1 MTDTGTDTPI
11 GMTQKATDK
20 TPART
25 APPVTENASIRA
37 KAGYRPEVKG
47 LRALAVLMVVTYHVW
62 LGRVSGGVDIFLL
75 ISAFL
80 MTLSFTRKVESGKPL
95 RLLRHWLHLLKR
107 LLPAVV
113 VVVLGVLVGVWAV
126 LPQSRW
132 PDVLDQAWAALLY
145 RQNWLLADS
154 AVDYYAQDHAGASP
168 LQHFWSLSIQGQV
181 FVLWPLVFAGA
192 AVLCK
197 LLRRWG
203 TVNGRIG
210 RAVNHGLL
218 GYRAIVA
225 VAFGAIFL
233 ASLAYSIEQ
242 TGSNQAYA
250 YFDTRTRLWEF
261 ALGSLLA
268 LALPYLKPGK
278 MLRLA
283 LGWAGLAAM
292 LSCGLLLTVD
302 RSFPGFIALWPTL
315 AAAAIIAAG
324 QSGSRFGVDRF
335 LTWKPLVSLGDN
347 SYALYLWH
355 WPLLVLALA
364 GTGTASPNLV
374 QGLGIVAA
382 SIALAVLTTRFV
394 EKPLRDWHW
403 PERRAWRTA
412 VVIVACGALL
422 AGPVSVW
429 QSKLMAE
436 EAAAAAQPKELTP
449 GAAALAPENAGK
461 PTPDAK
467 IIPAPAAMKNEWAD
481 IDGLCTGANV
491 PSDPL
496 LQGCLQNSRP
506 DAVTKRIVVLGDSH
520 AQQYMAALG
529 PIAKSHGWEVVTLL
543 KGSCRF
549 GGESPARDDACNA
562 FNKASAQYVL
572 DHRPDAV
579 FTVASLTHKDAP
591 FETEVPGYLEGIKP
605 FTDAGIEVVGIRDN
619 PRFNVNMPEC
629 VQKNGPDDPQ
639 CNAPLQESL
648 AASSPL
654 DAYRGQVPGL
664 HLMDMS
670 DFICAGGSCPAVVGN
685 VYVYKDDNHL
695 TKTYVQTMIPMFEQ
709 RLLAATGW
717 NNRM

>member
-1 MTDTGTDTPI
+1 MSNERTIAIPPGAEA
-11 GMTQKATDK
+11 GL
-20 TPART
+20 PASRK
-25 APPVTENASIRA
+25 SS
-37 KAGYRPEVKG
+37 YRPEVQG

-80 MTLSFTRKVESGKPL
+80 MTLSFTRKVDSGKPL
-95 RLLRHWLHLLKR
+95 RLLSHWLHLLKR

-113 VVVLGVLVGVWAV
+113 VVVLGVLVGTWAI

-132 PDVLDQAWAALLY
+132 PDILDQAWASLLY

-154 AVDYYAQDHAGASP
+154 AVDYYAQNHSGASP

-181 FVLWPLVFAGA
+181 FLLWPLVFAGA
-192 AVLCK
+192 ALLRR
-197 LLRRWG
+197 LLRRWTSVG
-203 TVNGRIG
+203 DRLVN
-210 RAVNHGLL
+210 
-218 GYRAIVA
+218 YRALLA
-225 VAFGAIFL
+225 AAFGAIFV
-233 ASLAYSIEQ
+233 ASLVYSIDQ
-242 TGSNQAYA
+242 TAGNQAYA
-250 YFDTRTRLWEF
+250 YFDTRARLWEF

-268 LALPYLKPGK
+268 LALPFLKPGK
-278 MLRLA
+278 ILRVA

-315 AAAAIIAAG
+315 AAAAIIVAG
-324 QSGSRFGVDRF
+324 RSGSRFGVDRF
-335 LTWKPLVSLGDN
+335 LTWKPLVALGDN

-364 GTGTASPNLV
+364 GAGITSPNLL
-374 QGLGIVAA
+374 QGLCIVAA
-382 SIALAVLTTRFV
+382 SIVLAVLTTRFV

-429 QSKLMAE
+429 QSQLLAE
-436 EAAAAAQPKELTP
+436 EAAAASQPKELTP
-449 GAAALAPENAGK
+449 GAAALAPENAGR

-481 IDGLCTGANV
+481 IDGLCADGNV

-506 DAVTKRIVVLGDSH
+506 DAVSKRIVVLGDSH

-529 PIAKSHGWEVVTLL
+529 PIAKSHGWEVITLL
-543 KGSCRF
+543 KGNCRF
-549 GGESPARDDACNA
+549 GGESPDRDAECNA

-572 DHRPDAV
+572 DHHPGAV
-579 FTVASLTHKDAP
+579 FTVASLTLKDAP
-591 FETEVPGYLEGIKP
+591 FETEVPQYLEGIKP
-605 FTDAGIEVVGIRDN
+605 FTDAGMEVVGIRDN
-619 PRFNVNMPEC
+619 PRFGINMPEC
-629 VQKNGPDDPQ
+629 VQKNGPDAPQ
-639 CNAPLQESL
+639 CNVPLQESL
-648 AASSPL
+648 AGSSPL
-654 DAYRGQVPGL
+654 EAYRGKVAGL

-670 DFICAGGSCPAVVGN
+670 DFICAGGTCPAVVGN

-709 RLLAATGW
+709 SLLESTGW
-717 NNRM
+717 K

>member
-1 MTDTGTDTPI
+1 MTNERTIASPQHAAAGSPASRKTD
-11 GMTQKATDK
+11 
-20 TPART
+20 
-25 APPVTENASIRA
+25 
-37 KAGYRPEVKG
+37 YRPEVQG

-80 MTLSFTRKVESGKPL
+80 MTLSFARKVEGGKPL
-95 RLLRHWLHLLKR
+95 RLLSHWLHLLKR

-113 VVVLGVLVGVWAV
+113 VVVLGVLIGTWAI
-126 LPQSRW
+126 LPASRW
-132 PDVLDQAWAALLY
+132 PDILDQAWASLLY
-145 RQNWLLADS
+145 RQNWLLADT
-154 AVDYYAQDHAGASP
+154 AVDYYAQDHSGASP

-181 FVLWPLVFAGA
+181 FLLWPLIFAGA
-192 AVLCK
+192 AL
-197 LLRRWG
+197 LHRGLRYALRRW
-203 TVNGRIG
+203 TRLDE
-210 RAVNHGLL
+210 RLL
-218 GYRAIVA
+218 NYRLLLAL
-225 VAFGAIFL
+225 AFGAIF
-233 ASLAYSIEQ
+233 AVSLAYSIEQ
-242 TGSNQAYA
+242 TASNQAYA
-250 YFDTRTRLWEF
+250 YFDTRARLWEF

-278 MLRLA
+278 VLRVV

-315 AAAAIIAAG
+315 AAAAIIVAG
-324 QSGSRFGVDRF
+324 RSGSRFGVDRF
-335 LTWKPLVSLGDN
+335 LTWRPLVALGDN

-364 GTGTASPNLV
+364 GMGITAPDLG
-374 QGLGIVAA
+374 QGLAIVAA
-382 SIALAVLTTRFV
+382 SVLLAVLTTRFV
-394 EKPLRDWHW
+394 EKPLREWHW
-403 PERRAWRTA
+403 PQRRAWRTA
-412 VVIVACGALL
+412 VVIAACGAVL
-422 AGPVSVW
+422 AGPVTLW
-429 QSKLMAE
+429 QSHITAD

-506 DAVTKRIVVLGDSH
+506 DKVTKKIVVLGDSH

-543 KGSCRF
+543 KGNCRF
-549 GGESPARDDACNA
+549 GGESPERDADCNA
-562 FNKASAQYVL
+562 FNKASSDYVL
-572 DHRPDAV
+572 AHKPDAV
-579 FTVASLTHKDAP
+579 FTVASLTHKEAP
-591 FETEVPGYLEGIKP
+591 FETEVPQYLEGIKP

-619 PRFNVNMPEC
+619 PRFTINMPEC
-629 VQKNGPDDPQ
+629 VQKKGPDAAE
-639 CNAPLQESL
+639 CNVPLQESL

-654 DAYRGQVPGL
+654 DDYRGKVARL

-670 DFICAGGSCPAVVGN
+670 DFICADGTCPAVVGN

-695 TKTYVQTMIPMFEQ
+695 TKTYVQSMIPMFEK
-709 RLLAATGW
+709 RLLATTGW
-717 NNRM
+717 K

>member
-1 MTDTGTDTPI
+1 MSTERTTSSPQAAGTGSR
-11 GMTQKATDK
+11 G
-20 TPART
+20 
-25 APPVTENASIRA
+25 RA
-37 KAGYRPEVKG
+37 KAGYRPEVQG

-80 MTLSFTRKVESGKPL
+80 MTLSFARKVEGGKPL
-95 RLLRHWLHLLKR
+95 RLLSHWLHLLKR

-113 VVVLGVLVGVWAV
+113 VVILGILAGTRLV
-126 LPQSRW
+126 LPESRW
-132 PDVLDQAWAALLY
+132 PDVLDQAWASLLY
-145 RQNWLLADS
+145 RQNWLLADT

-192 AVLCK
+192 AVL
-197 LLRRWG
+197 LRILRRTPVG
-203 TVNGRIG
+203 ERVGY
-210 RAVNHGLL
+210 AALL
-218 GYRAIVA
+218 AA
-225 VAFGAIFL
+225 AFGAIFVV
-233 ASLAYSIEQ
+233 SLAFSIEQ
-242 TGSNQAYA
+242 TATNQSYA

-268 LALPYLKPGK
+268 LALPHLRPGK
-278 MLRLA
+278 TLRVV

-315 AAAAIIAAG
+315 AAAAIIVAG

-335 LTWKPLVSLGDN
+335 LTWKPLVKLGDN

-364 GTGTASPNLV
+364 GTGLTAPNLV
-374 QGLGIVAA
+374 QGLAIVSA
-382 SIALAVLTTRFV
+382 SIVLAVLTTRFV
-394 EKPLRDWHW
+394 EKPLREWHW
-403 PERRAWRTA
+403 PQRRVWRAA
-412 VVIVACGALL
+412 VVIAACGALL

-429 QSKLMAE
+429 QSRMMAD
-436 EAAAAAQPKELTP
+436 EAVAAAQPKELTP
-449 GAAALAPENAGK
+449 GAAALTPENAGK
-461 PTPDAK
+461 PTPEAK
-467 IIPAPAAMKNEWAD
+467 IIPAPVAMKNEWAD
-481 IDGLCTGANV
+481 IDGLCTDGNV
-491 PSDPL
+491 PGDPL
-496 LQGCLQNSRP
+496 LAGCLQNSRP
-506 DAVTKRIVVLGDSH
+506 DKVSKRIVVLGDSH

-529 PIAKSHGWEVVTLL
+529 PIARSHGWEVVALL
-543 KGSCRF
+543 KGNCRF
-549 GGESPARDDACNA
+549 GGESPERDAECNA

-572 DHRPDAV
+572 DHKPDAV

-591 FETEVPGYLEGIKP
+591 FETEVPQYLEGIKP
-605 FTDAGIEVVGIRDN
+605 FTDAGMDVVGIRDN
-619 PRFNVNMPEC
+619 PRFNMNMPEC
-629 VQKNGPDDPQ
+629 VQKNGADADE

-648 AASSPL
+648 AESSPL
-654 DAYRGQVPGL
+654 DAYRGKVPRL
-664 HLMDMS
+664 HLMDLS
-670 DFICAGGSCPAVVGN
+670 DFICAGGICPAVVGN

-717 NNRM
+717 T